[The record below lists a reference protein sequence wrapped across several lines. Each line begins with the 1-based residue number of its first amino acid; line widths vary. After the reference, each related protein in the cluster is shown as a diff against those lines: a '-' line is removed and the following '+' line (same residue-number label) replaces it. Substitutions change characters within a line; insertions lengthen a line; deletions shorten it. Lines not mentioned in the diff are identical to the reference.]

1 MAEIRWTE
9 EAHHWLRD
17 DIHDYIAADNPD
29 AAQKVIS
36 GIYEKAQVLRRFPE
50 IGHKYRTEAEG
61 DVRILLYGHY
71 RIAYL
76 LRSSSSIDILGV
88 FHGALGID
96 RYLP

>member
-9 EAHHWLRD
+9 EAHRWLH
-17 DIHDYIAADNPD
+17 DIFDYIAADNPE
-29 AAQKVIS
+29 AAQKVVS
-36 GIYEKAQVLRRFPE
+36 GIYEKAQVLKRFPE
-50 IGHKYRTEAEG
+50 IGHKYRTETDGEI
-61 DVRILLYGHY
+61 RILLYGHY

-88 FHGALGID
+88 FHGALDID

>member
-9 EAHHWLRD
+9 EAQAWLG
-17 DIHDYIAADNPD
+17 DIHEYIAADNP
-29 AAQKVIS
+29 AAAAKVIS
-36 GIYEKAQVLRRFPE
+36 GIYEKAQLLRSFPE

-76 LRSSSSIDILGV
+76 LRPSAIIDILGV
-88 FHGALGID
+88 FHGALDID